1 VAVRIGHVKI
11 AFSPGGVAWDFR
23 IKSTFLQM
31 SPESVHIRNVED
43 QPPPASRCFTD
54 CRLCVSCVQRR
65 EPRAFSTVRSSMPKT
80 SL

>member
-1 VAVRIGHVKI
+1 MAVRIGHVKI

-43 QPPPASRCFTD
+43 QPPQRVAASPIAD
-54 CRLCVSCVQRR
+54 C
-65 EPRAFSTVRSSMPKT
+65 A
-80 SL
+80 SLACSGENLVPSPP